1 MGSSVRQP
9 YRTMMASERIAA
21 VLLVLWC
28 SACTQ
33 ASLYAPD
40 GANQKQ
46 RIAER
51 PAARRA
57 TSTAAAAQSASEA
70 HHVAPETTPVK
81 KPAPASIAREFRVTL
96 SGSEQLSVNPWFVEG
111 RPAPTKLADLEPW
124 AKQQMNDNDPPRPDQ
139 AYTLWIKGDVTLSE
153 FAVVVESFASR
164 GFVHPVASFGGE
176 EFDFYTEYVPPEAI
190 RPVGTSLATLNVV
203 ADDQTLY
210 LTAIM
215 MQDQWK
221 HEVMSDKRFE
231 IGAVNQGASGPLAD
245 ALRELCSNQ
254 RRPCDRIT
262 IIGLRQTPI
271 LPFLQVLKLVRELVP
286 ERVPVITEGTTIKP
300 GTAARYRDGGSLE
313 FMRME
318 DLIDQQE
325 GDSHP

>member
-1 MGSSVRQP
+1 MP
-9 YRTMMASERIAA
+9 TERIAA
-21 VLLVLWC
+21 VLLVLC
-28 SACTQ
+28 CNACTQ
-33 ASLYAPD
+33 TSLHAPD
-40 GANQKQ
+40 GVNPKQ

-51 PAARRA
+51 PTARRA
-57 TSTAAAAQSASEA
+57 TSTAAAAQSASESDQ
-70 HHVAPETTPVK
+70 VAPETTLVK
-81 KPAPASIAREFRVTL
+81 KSAPASVAREFRVTL
-96 SGSEQLSVNPWFVEG
+96 SGGEQLSVNPWFVEG
-111 RPAPTKLADLEPW
+111 RPAPTKLPDLEAW
-124 AKQQMNDNDPPRPDQ
+124 AKQQINDNDPPRPDR
-139 AYTLWIKGDVTLSE
+139 AYTLWINGDVGLLE
-153 FAVVVESFASR
+153 FAAVLESFASR

-190 RPVGTSLATLNVV
+190 RPVGTSLATLNIVT
-203 ADDQTLY
+203 DDQSLY

-221 HEVMSDKRFE
+221 HDVMSDKRFE
-231 IGAVNQGASGPLAD
+231 MGAVTQGASGPLAD

-262 IIGLRQTPI
+262 IVGLRQAPI

-286 ERVPVITEGTTIKP
+286 ERVPVITERTTVKA